1 MAVISIASA
10 LTTGASAAYEF
21 DGGLSV
27 PGAYSPTVHT
37 VCVYGTFGGATVQHQ
52 ISPDGGTT
60 WIAID
65 TVNAQATANA
75 VYNIE
80 ARQDATYR
88 VSITAGATTN
98 TSINAKA
105 FI

>member
-1 MAVISIASA
+1 MAVISIANA

-21 DGGLSV
+21 DGGLSQ

-37 VCVYGTFGGATVQHQ
+37 VCVYGTFGGATLQHQ

-65 TVNAQATANA
+65 ATNAQATAA
-75 VYNIE
+75 KAYNIE

-88 VSITAGATTN
+88 VSIISGATTG